1 MLAATLFNMS
11 KLIVLILSFLALF
24 SCSENSSKIGEAKK
38 IDNNFTILPDSVI
51 KRKGVLEFDR
61 RDLSKQTLLP
71 ATITQYIAAGHE
83 PFDSAVGDING
94 DNIADLLLVTS
105 TINEDS
111 VRTYGILNDKNFRFD
126 SLPLK
131 RQLLVFTGQKDG
143 SYKLACKNLNAIP
156 CLDCCGM
163 TDPFGGVAIKYGQ
176 ILITQYCASN
186 CKGISE
192 YRFKFLNAKN
202 NWYLDK
208 IIEESYCFDYEDY
221 SLDTMT
227 KKDFGK
233 VSLKTFD
240 INKDD

>member
-1 MLAATLFNMS
+1 MS
-11 KLIVLILSFLALF
+11 KLIVSILSFLALF
-24 SCSENSSKIGEAKK
+24 SCRESQPKSGETKK
-38 IDNNFTILPDSVI
+38 IATNSKSRPDSVV

-61 RDLSKQTLLP
+61 RHLSKQTLLP
-71 ATITQYIAAGHE
+71 TTITRYIAAGHE

-94 DNIADLLLVTS
+94 DNIADIILVTS
-105 TINEDS
+105 IINEDS
-111 VRTYGILNDKNFRFD
+111 VRTYGILNHKNFRFD

-131 RQLLVFTGQKDG
+131 RQLLVFSGQRHG
-143 SYKLACKNLNAIP
+143 SYKLARKNFNAIP

-163 TDPFGGVAIKYGQ
+163 TDPFGGIAIKDRQ
-176 ILITQYCASN
+176 IIITQYCASN

-192 YRFKFLNAKN
+192 YRFKFLTEKN
-202 NWYLDK
+202 DWYLDK

-227 KKDFGK
+227 KKDFGR

>member
-1 MLAATLFNMS
+1 M
-11 KLIVLILSFLALF
+11 
-24 SCSENSSKIGEAKK
+24 
-38 IDNNFTILPDSVI
+38 

-61 RDLSKQTLLP
+61 RYLSKQTSLP
-71 ATITQYIAAGHE
+71 TTITQYIAARHE

-94 DNIADLLLVTS
+94 DNIADLVLVTS
-105 TINEDS
+105 IINEDS
-111 VRTYGILNDKNFRFD
+111 VRIYGLLNDKNFRFD

-131 RQLLVFTGQKDG
+131 RQLLVFTGQRDG

-163 TDPFGGVAIKYGQ
+163 TDPFGGIAIKGEQ

-192 YRFKFLNAKN
+192 YRFKFLSEKN

-208 IIEESYCFDYEDY
+208 IIEESYCFDYKDY
-221 SLDTMT
+221 TLDTMT